1 MFNLNDIKKMTE
13 AALMSALFVVG
24 TIFFVST
31 GLGYTFYLDFI
42 VPIFFVVICLK
53 CDFKYSILAGV
64 TSLVITG
71 LVLGNIGTAIWA
83 SQSVI
88 LGIICGML
96 LQNDTTIMDDLVYG
110 SILSVLLMV
119 FVDIYASKLIGY
131 SFMQEFKG
139 YIKFL
144 NNNEVANI
152 MYYLLIAM
160 FPFGMMFSVY
170 YLGLIFSN
178 KLKILKNNSK
188 RKYNIIKNFRTY
200 SRFIGCSKKVFY
212 GCSIYLLIFQIFKFI
227 NIEINNTYLITIST
241 CVGYLC
247 AYFVVRDG
255 YNVIQNYILSKYQK
269 VSYARY
275 MSLGIILILLLA
287 FKVAIILIIL
297 FNTVLDK
304 RIDIRVRQSYILD
317 KLMN

>member
-1 MFNLNDIKKMTE
+1 MNDIKKMTE

-212 GCSIYLLIFQIFKFI
+212 GCSIYLLIFQIFKFM

-275 MSLGIILILLLA
+275 MSLGTILILLLA

>member
-212 GCSIYLLIFQIFKFI
+212 GCSIYLLIFQIFKFM

-275 MSLGIILILLLA
+275 MSLGTILILLLA

>member
-1 MFNLNDIKKMTE
+1 MNDIKKMTE

-42 VPIFFVVICLK
+42 VPIFFVIICLK
-53 CDFKYSILAGV
+53 CEFKYSVLAGV

-275 MSLGIILILLLA
+275 MSLGTILILLLA

>member
-53 CDFKYSILAGV
+53 CDFKYSVLSGV
-64 TSLVITG
+64 TSLVIVG

-275 MSLGIILILLLA
+275 MSLGTILILLLA

>member
-1 MFNLNDIKKMTE
+1 MNDAKKMTE

-53 CDFKYSILAGV
+53 CDIKYSILSGV

-88 LGIICGML
+88 LGIICGVL
-96 LQNDTTIMDDLVYG
+96 LQMNTTIMDDLVYG

-119 FVDIYASKLIGY
+119 FIDIYASKLIGY

-139 YIKFL
+139 YIKFF
-144 NNNEVANI
+144 NNKEVANT

-188 RKYNIIKNFRTY
+188 KKYNIIRNFKAY
-200 SRFIGCSKKVFY
+200 SRFITCSKKVFY
-212 GCSIYLLIFQIFKFI
+212 GCSLYLLIFQIFKFM

-241 CVGYLC
+241 CASYLC
-247 AYFVVRDG
+247 AYFIIRDG

-275 MSLGIILILLLA
+275 ALLITILILVLA
-287 FKVAIILIIL
+287 FKIAVILIIL
-297 FNTVLDK
+297 FNIILDK
-304 RIDIRVRQSYILD
+304 RMDIRVRQNYILD
-317 KLMN
+317 NLMN

>member
-1 MFNLNDIKKMTE
+1 MNDTKKMTE

-53 CDFKYSILAGV
+53 CDIKYSILSGV
-64 TSLVITG
+64 TSLLITG
-71 LVLGNIGTAIWA
+71 LVLGDIGTAIWA
-83 SQSVI
+83 SQSVT
-88 LGIICGML
+88 LGIICGVL
-96 LQNDTTIMDDLVYG
+96 LQINTTIMDDLVYG

-144 NNNEVANI
+144 NNKEVANTI
-152 MYYLLIAM
+152 YYLLIAM
-160 FPFGMMFSVY
+160 FPFGMMFSIY

-188 RKYNIIKNFRTY
+188 RKYNIIRNFRMY
-200 SRFIGCSKKVFY
+200 SRFIACSKKVFY
-212 GCSIYLLIFQIFKFI
+212 GCSLYLLIFQIFGFM
-227 NIEINNTYLITIST
+227 NIEINNTYFITIST
-241 CVGYLC
+241 CTSYLC
-247 AYFVVRDG
+247 AYFVIRDG

-275 MSLGIILILLLA
+275 ALLITILILVLVLA
-287 FKVAIILIIL
+287 FKVAVLFIIL
-297 FNTVLDK
+297 FNIVLDK
-304 RIDIRVRQSYILD
+304 RIDIRVRQNYILD
-317 KLMN
+317 NLMN

>member
-1 MFNLNDIKKMTE
+1 MNDTKKMTE

-53 CDFKYSILAGV
+53 CDFKYSVLSGV
-64 TSLVITG
+64 TSLVIVG

-88 LGIICGML
+88 LGI
-96 LQNDTTIMDDLVYG
+96 
-110 SILSVLLMV
+110 LSVLLMV
-119 FVDIYASKLIGY
+119 FIDIYASKLIGY

-144 NNNEVANI
+144 NNKEVANTI
-152 MYYLLIAM
+152 YYLLIAM
-160 FPFGMMFSVY
+160 FPLGMMFSVY

-178 KLKILKNNSK
+178 KLKILKSNAK
-188 RKYNIIKNFRTY
+188 RKYNIIRNFRTY
-200 SRFIGCSKKVFY
+200 SRFISCSKKVFY
-212 GCSIYLLIFQIFKFI
+212 GCSLYLLIYEIFRFT
-227 NIEINNTYLITIST
+227 NIEINNTYLITIFT
-241 CVGYLC
+241 CVSYLC
-247 AYFVVRDG
+247 AYFIIRDG
-255 YNVIQNYILSKYQK
+255 YTVIQNYILSKYQK

-275 MSLGIILILLLA
+275 MSLVTILILVLA
-287 FKVAIILIIL
+287 LKIAILFIIL
-297 FNTVLDK
+297 FNIVLDK
-304 RIDIRVRQSYILD
+304 RIDIRVRQNYILD
-317 KLMN
+317 NLMN

>member
-1 MFNLNDIKKMTE
+1 MNDTKKMTE

-53 CDFKYSILAGV
+53 CDFKYSVLSGV
-64 TSLVITG
+64 TSLVIVG

-88 LGIICGML
+88 LGIICGVL
-96 LQNDTTIMDDLVYG
+96 LQNNTTIMDDLVYG

-119 FVDIYASKLIGY
+119 FIDIYASKLIGY

-139 YIKFL
+139 YIKL
-144 NNNEVANI
+144 VNNKEVANTI
-152 MYYLLIAM
+152 YYLLIAM
-160 FPFGMMFSVY
+160 FPLGMMFSVY

-178 KLKILKNNSK
+178 KLKILKSNAK
-188 RKYNIIKNFRTY
+188 RKYNIIRNFRTY
-200 SRFIGCSKKVFY
+200 SRFISCSKK
-212 GCSIYLLIFQIFKFI
+212 IFRFT
-227 NIEINNTYLITIST
+227 NIEINNTYLITIFT
-241 CVGYLC
+241 CVSSLC
-247 AYFVVRDG
+247 AYFIIRDG
-255 YNVIQNYILSKYQK
+255 YTVIQNYILSKYQK

-275 MSLGIILILLLA
+275 MSLVTILILVLA
-287 FKVAIILIIL
+287 LKIAILFIIL
-297 FNTVLDK
+297 FNIVLDK
-304 RIDIRVRQSYILD
+304 RIDIRVRQNYILD
-317 KLMN
+317 NLMN

>member
-1 MFNLNDIKKMTE
+1 MNDIKKMTE

-42 VPIFFVVICLK
+42 VPIFFVIICLK
-53 CDFKYSILAGV
+53 CEFKYSVLAGV

-71 LVLGNIGTAIWA
+71 LVLGNIGAAIWA

-275 MSLGIILILLLA
+275 MSLGTILILLLA

>member
-1 MFNLNDIKKMTE
+1 MNDTKKMTE

-53 CDFKYSILAGV
+53 CDFKYSVLSGV
-64 TSLVITG
+64 TSLVIVG

-88 LGIICGML
+88 LGIICGVL
-96 LQNDTTIMDDLVYG
+96 LQNNTTIMDDLVYG

-119 FVDIYASKLIGY
+119 FIDIYASKLIGY

-144 NNNEVANI
+144 NNKEVANTI
-152 MYYLLIAM
+152 YYLLIAM
-160 FPFGMMFSVY
+160 FPLGMMFSVY

-178 KLKILKNNSK
+178 KLKILKSNAK
-188 RKYNIIKNFRTY
+188 RKYNIIRNFRTY
-200 SRFIGCSKKVFY
+200 SRFISCSKKVFY
-212 GCSIYLLIFQIFKFI
+212 GCSLYLLIYEIFRFT
-227 NIEINNTYLITIST
+227 NIEINNTYLITIFT
-241 CVGYLC
+241 CVSYLC
-247 AYFVVRDG
+247 AY
-255 YNVIQNYILSKYQK
+255 L
-269 VSYARY
+269 
-275 MSLGIILILLLA
+275 
-287 FKVAIILIIL
+287 
-297 FNTVLDK
+297 
-304 RIDIRVRQSYILD
+304 
-317 KLMN
+317 

>member
-1 MFNLNDIKKMTE
+1 MNDTKKMTE

-53 CDFKYSILAGV
+53 CDFKYSVLSGV
-64 TSLVITG
+64 TSLVIVG

-88 LGIICGML
+88 LGIICGVL
-96 LQNDTTIMDDLVYG
+96 LQNNTTIMDDLVYG

-119 FVDIYASKLIGY
+119 FIDIYASKLIGY

-139 YIKFL
+139 YIKL
-144 NNNEVANI
+144 VNNKEVANTI
-152 MYYLLIAM
+152 YYLLIAM

-178 KLKILKNNSK
+178 KLKILKSNAK
-188 RKYNIIKNFRTY
+188 RKYNIIRNFRTY
-200 SRFIGCSKKVFY
+200 SRFISCSKKVFY
-212 GCSIYLLIFQIFKFI
+212 GCSLYLLIYEIFRFT
-227 NIEINNTYLITIST
+227 NIEINNTYLITIFT
-241 CVGYLC
+241 CVSYLC
-247 AYFVVRDG
+247 AYFIIRDG
-255 YNVIQNYILSKYQK
+255 YTVIQNYILSKYKK

-275 MSLGIILILLLA
+275 MSLVTILILVLA
-287 FKVAIILIIL
+287 FKIAILFIIL
-297 FNTVLDK
+297 FNIVLDK
-304 RIDIRVRQSYILD
+304 RIDIRVRQNYILD
-317 KLMN
+317 NLMN

>member
-1 MFNLNDIKKMTE
+1 MNDIKKMTE

-275 MSLGIILILLLA
+275 MSLWTILILLLA

>member
-1 MFNLNDIKKMTE
+1 MFNLNDTKKMTE

-53 CDFKYSILAGV
+53 CDFKYSVLSGV
-64 TSLVITG
+64 TSLVIVG

-88 LGIICGML
+88 LGIICGVL
-96 LQNDTTIMDDLVYG
+96 LQNNTTIMDDLVYG

-119 FVDIYASKLIGY
+119 FIDIYASKLIGY

-139 YIKFL
+139 YIKL
-144 NNNEVANI
+144 VNNKEVANTI
-152 MYYLLIAM
+152 YYLLIAM

-178 KLKILKNNSK
+178 KLKILKSNAK
-188 RKYNIIKNFRTY
+188 RKYNIIRNFRTY
-200 SRFIGCSKKVFY
+200 SRFISCSKKVFY
-212 GCSIYLLIFQIFKFI
+212 GCSLYLLSYEIFRFT
-227 NIEINNTYLITIST
+227 NIEINNTYLITIFT
-241 CVGYLC
+241 CVSYLC
-247 AYFVVRDG
+247 AYFIIRDG
-255 YNVIQNYILSKYQK
+255 YTVIQNYILSKYQK

-275 MSLGIILILLLA
+275 MSLVTILILVLA
-287 FKVAIILIIL
+287 LKIAILFIILSNI
-297 FNTVLDK
+297 VLDK
-304 RIDIRVRQSYILD
+304 RIDIRVRQNYILD
-317 KLMN
+317 NLMN

>member
-42 VPIFFVVICLK
+42 VPIFFVIICLK
-53 CDFKYSILAGV
+53 CEFKYSVLAGV

-71 LVLGNIGTAIWA
+71 LVLGNIGAAIWA

-275 MSLGIILILLLA
+275 MSLGTILILLLA

>member
-1 MFNLNDIKKMTE
+1 MNDIKKMTE

-188 RKYNIIKNFRTY
+188 RKYNIIKNFRT
-200 SRFIGCSKKVFY
+200 
-212 GCSIYLLIFQIFKFI
+212 LLFH
-227 NIEINNTYLITIST
+227 LRLST
-241 CVGYLC
+241 
-247 AYFVVRDG
+247 
-255 YNVIQNYILSKYQK
+255 
-269 VSYARY
+269 
-275 MSLGIILILLLA
+275 
-287 FKVAIILIIL
+287 
-297 FNTVLDK
+297 
-304 RIDIRVRQSYILD
+304 
-317 KLMN
+317 

>member
-1 MFNLNDIKKMTE
+1 MNDIKKMTE
-13 AALMSALFVVG
+13 ASLMSALFIVG

-42 VPIFFVVICLK
+42 VPILFVVICLK
-53 CDFKYSILAGV
+53 CDFKYSVLAGI
-64 TSLVITG
+64 TSLTIVG

-144 NNNEVANI
+144 NNKDVANVI
-152 MYYLLIAM
+152 YYLLIAM

-200 SRFIGCSKKVFY
+200 SRFIGCSKKAFY
-212 GCSIYLLIFQIFKFI
+212 SCSLYLLIFQIFKFM
-227 NIEINNTYLITIST
+227 NIEINNTYLITIFTAIS
-241 CVGYLC
+241 YLC
-247 AYFVVRDG
+247 AYFVIRDG
-255 YNVIQNYILSKYQK
+255 YNVIQNYIISKYQK
-269 VSYARY
+269 VSYARF
-275 MSLGIILILLLA
+275 MSLVSIIILLLA
-287 FKVAIILIIL
+287 FKIAIILIIL
-297 FNTVLDK
+297 FNIVLEK
-304 RIDIRVRQSYILD
+304 KIDIRLRQNYILD
-317 KLMN
+317 NLIK

>member
-1 MFNLNDIKKMTE
+1 MNDIKKMTE

>member
-53 CDFKYSILAGV
+53 CEFKYSVLAGV

-170 YLGLIFSN
+170 YLGIIFSN

-188 RKYNIIKNFRTY
+188 RKYNIIRNFRTY

-212 GCSIYLLIFQIFKFI
+212 GCSIYLLIFQIFKFV

-241 CVGYLC
+241 CIVYLC
-247 AYFVVRDG
+247 AYFVIRDG

-275 MSLGIILILLLA
+275 MSLGTILILLLA

-297 FNTVLDK
+297 FNIVLDK
-304 RIDIRVRQSYILD
+304 KIDIRVRQNYILD
-317 KLMN
+317 NLMN

>member
-275 MSLGIILILLLA
+275 MSLGTILILLLA

>member
-1 MFNLNDIKKMTE
+1 MNDIKKMTE

-71 LVLGNIGTAIWA
+71 LVLGNIGAAIWA

-275 MSLGIILILLLA
+275 MSLGTILILLLA

>member
-1 MFNLNDIKKMTE
+1 MNDTKKMTE

-275 MSLGIILILLLA
+275 MSLGTILILLLA

>member
-247 AYFVVRDG
+247 AYFVFLFG

-275 MSLGIILILLLA
+275 MSLGTILILLLA

>member
-1 MFNLNDIKKMTE
+1 MNDIKKMTE

-170 YLGLIFSN
+170 YLGLIVSN

-275 MSLGIILILLLA
+275 MSLGTILILLLA

>member
-1 MFNLNDIKKMTE
+1 MNDTKKMTE

-53 CDFKYSILAGV
+53 CDFKYSVLSGV
-64 TSLVITG
+64 TSLVIVG

-88 LGIICGML
+88 LGIICGVL
-96 LQNDTTIMDDLVYG
+96 LQNNTTIMDDLVYG

-119 FVDIYASKLIGY
+119 FIDIYASKLIGY

-139 YIKFL
+139 YIKL
-144 NNNEVANI
+144 VNNKEVANTI
-152 MYYLLIAM
+152 YYLLIAM

-178 KLKILKNNSK
+178 KLKILKSNAK
-188 RKYNIIKNFRTY
+188 RKYNIIRNFRTY
-200 SRFIGCSKKVFY
+200 SRFISCSKKVFY
-212 GCSIYLLIFQIFKFI
+212 GCSLYLLIYEIFRFT
-227 NIEINNTYLITIST
+227 NIEINNTYLITIFT
-241 CVGYLC
+241 CVSYLC
-247 AYFVVRDG
+247 VYFIIRDG
-255 YNVIQNYILSKYQK
+255 YTVIQNYILSKYQK

-275 MSLGIILILLLA
+275 MSLVTILVLALKIAIL
-287 FKVAIILIIL
+287 FIIL
-297 FNTVLDK
+297 FNIVLDK
-304 RIDIRVRQSYILD
+304 RIDIRVRQNYILD
-317 KLMN
+317 NLMN

>member
-1 MFNLNDIKKMTE
+1 MNDIKKMTE

-275 MSLGIILILLLA
+275 MSLGTILILLLA

-297 FNTVLDK
+297 FNTVIDK

>member
-1 MFNLNDIKKMTE
+1 MNDIKKMTE

-275 MSLGIILILLLA
+275 MSLGTILILLLA

>member
-1 MFNLNDIKKMTE
+1 MNDIKKMTE

-64 TSLVITG
+64 TSLVIVG

-275 MSLGIILILLLA
+275 MSLGTILILLLA

>member
-1 MFNLNDIKKMTE
+1 MFNLNDTKKMTE

-53 CDFKYSILAGV
+53 CDFKYSVLSGV
-64 TSLVITG
+64 TSLVIVG

-88 LGIICGML
+88 LGIICGVL
-96 LQNDTTIMDDLVYG
+96 LQNNTTIMDDLVYG

-119 FVDIYASKLIGY
+119 FIDIYASKLIGY

-144 NNNEVANI
+144 NNKEVANTI
-152 MYYLLIAM
+152 YYVLIAM
-160 FPFGMMFSVY
+160 FPLGMMFSVY

-178 KLKILKNNSK
+178 KLKILKSNAK
-188 RKYNIIKNFRTY
+188 RKYNIIRTY
-200 SRFIGCSKKVFY
+200 SRFISCSKKVFY
-212 GCSIYLLIFQIFKFI
+212 GCSLYLLIYEIFRFT
-227 NIEINNTYLITIST
+227 NIEINNTYLITIFT
-241 CVGYLC
+241 CVSYLC
-247 AYFVVRDG
+247 AYFIIRDG
-255 YNVIQNYILSKYQK
+255 YTVIQNYILSKYQK

-275 MSLGIILILLLA
+275 MSLVTILILVLA
-287 FKVAIILIIL
+287 LKIAILFIIL
-297 FNTVLDK
+297 FNIVLDK
-304 RIDIRVRQSYILD
+304 RIDIRVRQNYILD
-317 KLMN
+317 NLMN

>member
-1 MFNLNDIKKMTE
+1 MNDIKKMTE

-144 NNNEVANI
+144 INNEVANI

-275 MSLGIILILLLA
+275 MSLGTILILLLA